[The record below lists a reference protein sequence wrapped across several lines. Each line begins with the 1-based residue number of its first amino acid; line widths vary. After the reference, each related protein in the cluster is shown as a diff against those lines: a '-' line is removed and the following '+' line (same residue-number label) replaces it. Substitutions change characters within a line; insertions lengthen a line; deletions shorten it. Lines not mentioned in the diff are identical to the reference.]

1 MCTPKLISRKTFLK
15 AGLALAA
22 TPLLRYVPAHAA
34 AADVS
39 EVAPGVFV
47 HQGRYEVQS
56 PENRGDMANASF
68 VVGSE
73 AVAVIDTSGSAVM
86 GRELRDAIRAVTN
99 KPIKYVINTHMH
111 PDHVFGNAAFNQDN
125 PTFVGHYKLARA
137 LGTRSQGY
145 ITANKQMLG
154 EATFEGSEIILPTLV
169 DQGTHDARSR
179 RPHAAAGAASQRRI
193 PTTIS
198 SSPISKTNTLFLGDL
213 LFSVHVPTIDGSI
226 KGWLALLDE
235 MGKRKAARV
244 VPGHGPKTMELPEAL
259 EPEQRYLGDHRSRC
273 APSDRG
279 RQDAVG
285 SDENGGIL
293 RKRRLEAVRPVSC
306 PQRHRGIRRTGMGM
320 IYCSQ
325 SCNEEHGTM
334 PHTFISLAQSLRPRR
349 TGGIPPRPRRCRT
362 HAPKRMSGPS
372 SRSRL
377 SATGRSRKRT
387 AWWCS
392 RPHRRSRMPPS
403 FR

>member
-1 MCTPKLISRKTFLK
+1 MCTPKLISRQTFLK

-73 AVAVIDTSGSAVM
+73 GVAVIDTSGSAVM

-111 PDHVFGNAAFNQDN
+111 PDHVFGNAAFVQDN

-154 EATFEGSEIILPTLV
+154 EATFKGSEIILPTL
-169 DQGTHDARSR
+169 S
-179 RPHAAAGAASQRRI
+179 I
-193 PTTIS
+193 KEPTTLDLGDRTLLLEPQPTAHTDNDLIVTD
-198 SSPISKTNTLFLGDL
+198 SKTNTLFLGDL

-244 VPGHGPKTMELPEAL
+244 VPGHGPQTMELPEAL
-259 EPEQRYLGDHRSRC
+259 EPEQRYLATIAADVR
-273 APSDRG
+273 
-279 RQDAVG
+279 RQIAEGKTLAEATKTAGFSEKDAWKLFDQYHVRNVTAAFA
-285 SDENGGIL
+285 E
-293 RKRRLEAVRPVSC
+293 LEW
-306 PQRHRGIRRTGMGM
+306 
-320 IYCSQ
+320 
-325 SCNEEHGTM
+325 E
-334 PHTFISLAQSLRPRR
+334 
-349 TGGIPPRPRRCRT
+349 
-362 HAPKRMSGPS
+362 
-372 SRSRL
+372 
-377 SATGRSRKRT
+377 
-387 AWWCS
+387 
-392 RPHRRSRMPPS
+392 
-403 FR
+403 